1 MSKLVGVDIGTT
13 TIRVVEVAGVDAEG
27 FALISRIGLAQL
39 PPGAVIGGRIRST
52 RDVSVG
58 LVRALRA
65 AGVQRQGFVL
75 GLSSPEVAL
84 TTMVFPSTVRAS
96 ERDGAI
102 RAMGRPLGATF
113 GLESSAIATY
123 LAGSTSTQEGITMST
138 IGVAAAMRDDVTNL
152 ETVCDLARCSPLAID
167 LSGAALLRSLTRV
180 NPSAGEVGTIVDVGA
195 SKVLVA
201 TRQGMYLRSLRTTVG
216 AGDEVS
222 RAIASANRSS
232 FEDAEQAKYAMRL
245 SSASAETF
253 GGYGLEDEVGTSAG
267 RRSPADA
274 AFSSSVDLLVDSI
287 AQSIEADASN
297 FNSMS
302 QGVNICGG
310 TALLRGF
317 KDRLQQRL
325 GIPVANARPRAEI
338 ERSRRNAEFFIDG
351 RPDPRLLLTLS
362 TAVGLALWKE
372 PM

>member
-13 TIRVVEVAGVDAEG
+13 TVRVVELAGVDADG
-27 FALISRIGLAQL
+27 FALISKVGLAPL
-39 PPGAVIGGRIRST
+39 PAGAVIGGRIRSA

-58 LVRALRA
+58 LVRALKS
-65 AGVQRQGFVL
+65 AGVSRQGFVL
-75 GLSSPEVAL
+75 GLASPEVAL

-96 ERDGAI
+96 EREGAI

-113 GLESSAIATY
+113 GLENSSIATY
-123 LAGSTSTQEGITMST
+123 LAGSTNTQDGVTMST
-138 IGVAAAMRDDVTNL
+138 VGVAAAMKEDVDL
-152 ETVCDLARCSPLAID
+152 LQAVCDLARCSPLAID

-195 SKVLVA
+195 SKVMVA

-216 AGDEVS
+216 AGDEVT
-222 RAIASANRSS
+222 RAIASANRSA
-232 FEDAEQAKYAMRL
+232 FEDAEQAKYSMRL
-245 SSASAETF
+245 TSASAELSQ
-253 GGYGLEDEVGTSAG
+253 GYGFEDDPLAQVS
-267 RRSPADA
+267 RRSPAEI
-274 AFSSSVDLLVDSI
+274 AFSASVDMLVDAI
-287 AQSIEADASN
+287 AQSVEADASN

-325 GIPVANARPRAEI
+325 GIPVAIARPWAEI

-372 PM
+372 PL

>member
-27 FALISRIGLAQL
+27 FALISRVGLAPL
-39 PPGAVIGGRIRST
+39 PPGAVIGGRIRSA

-65 AGVQRQGFVL
+65 AGVQRQGFIL

-96 ERDGAI
+96 EREGAI

-113 GLESSAIATY
+113 GLEASSIATY
-123 LAGSTSTQEGITMST
+123 LAGSTSTQEGLTMST
-138 IGVAAAMRDDVTNL
+138 IGVAAAMREDVEAL
-152 ETVCDLARCSPLAID
+152 STVCDLARCSPLAID

-216 AGDEVS
+216 AGDEVT

-232 FEDAEQAKYAMRL
+232 FEDAEQAKYTMRL

-253 GGYGLEDEVGTSAG
+253 GGYGLDEIGSPTA
-267 RRSPADA
+267 RRSPADI
-274 AFSSSVDLLVDSI
+274 AFSASVDLLVDSI

-325 GIPVANARPRAEI
+325 GIPVAIARPWAEI
-338 ERSRRNAEFFIDG
+338 ERSRRNAEFFIEG